1 MARVLLTTDR
11 QISGLKPA
19 DKVYEMGIGGSR
31 GLGVRVFPTGLKQF
45 EFRYVAANGTRRRLG
60 LGAYPDLSLAEARA
74 KVAGLRIAVVDGGD
88 PVAEKTAA
96 RERARTG
103 ETLDELAEAYWQA
116 ATVGLHG
123 GRRRPKREVTL
134 SNERQMWRNHIK
146 TPLGA
151 RPFTGIRRADVKVFM
166 RKLVTD
172 SGLAAASVASIGA
185 VLHAVLGFA
194 VLEERIESNPAL
206 GLARPLAL
214 TSRERMFDDAAL
226 RTLWDAASEASVPR
240 GPGEKTAGV
249 HARLEPA
256 MGLAI
261 QLLMLTLTRRNEV
274 AGARKTEFDR
284 TAKIWTIP
292 SERAKAKHQHVVPLG
307 DDALEVLEVAWALDP
322 GSPYLFP
329 SARSPGQHLD
339 PHAITRAFA
348 RTCAR
353 RKLAV
358 GSPHDVR
365 RSGATTLT
373 GRYGV
378 SRFVVG
384 LVLGHTPNEGA
395 AVTSVY
401 DRHTYVPE
409 KRAALELWAN
419 HVVRPGR
426 SVAPRPTAMA
436 PAAVADTHVGE
447 AKARALALCQTGD
460 LHEAV
465 LSICMD
471 LSRHPDTASSHLAI
485 LGKVGLERAAAG
497 SRAQVEDWISGFR

>member
-1 MARVLLTTDR
+1 MLAGLQPSTDR
-11 QISGLKPA
+11 QIAALKPA
-19 DKVYEMGIGGSR
+19 DKVYEMSVGDSR

-45 EFRYVAANGTRRRLG
+45 EFRYVATNGARRRLC
-60 LGAYPDLSLAEARA
+60 LGAYPDLSLAKARSKA
-74 KVAGLRIAVVDGGD
+74 AALRISVVDGGD
-88 PVAEKTAA
+88 PVAEMTAA

-134 SNERQMWRNHIK
+134 NNERQTWRNHIQ
-146 TPLGA
+146 PRLGS
-151 RPFTGIRRADVKVFM
+151 RPFTEIRRADVKIFM
-166 RKLVTD
+166 RTLVTET
-172 SGLAAASVASIGA
+172 GMAAASVASIGSL
-185 VLHAVLGFA
+185 LHAVLGFA
-194 VLEERIESNPAL
+194 VLEERIEANPAL

-214 TSRERMFDDAAL
+214 TPRERMFDDAAL

-240 GPGEKTAGV
+240 APGEKTAGV
-249 HARLEPA
+249 HARLEPV

-261 QLLMLTLTRRNEV
+261 QLLMLTLTRRTEV
-274 AGARKTEFDR
+274 AGALKTEFDR
-284 TAKIWTIP
+284 SAKIWTIP
-292 SERAKAKHQHVVPLG
+292 SERAKARHQHVVPLG
-307 DDALEVLEVAWALDP
+307 ADALEILEMAWALDP

-329 SARSPGQHLD
+329 SAKSPGQHLD

-348 RTCAR
+348 RTCTR

-419 HVVRPGR
+419 HLVRPGKAVVPTR
-426 SVAPRPTAMA
+426 EALSVGAN
-436 PAAVADTHVGE
+436 THVDE
-447 AKARALALCQTGD
+447 AKARALALCQKGE

-471 LSRHPDTASSHLAI
+471 LSSHPDTASPHLAI
-485 LGKVGLERAAAG
+485 LSRVGLELATAG
-497 SRAQVEDWISGFR
+497 SHDQVADWIGGFR

>member
-1 MARVLLTTDR
+1 MARLLLTTDR

-134 SNERQMWRNHIK
+134 CNERQMWRNHIK
-146 TPLGA
+146 IPLGA
-151 RPFTGIRRADVKVFM
+151 RPFTEIRRADVKVFM

-307 DDALEVLEVAWALDP
+307 DDALEVLDVAWALDP

-329 SARSPGQHLD
+329 STRSPGQHLD

-353 RKLAV
+353 RKMAV

-384 LVLGHTPNEGA
+384 LVLGHTPSEGA

-419 HVVRPGR
+419 HLVRPGR
-426 SVAPRPTAMA
+426 EIATPKALGDL
-436 PAAVADTHVGE
+436 AAGTHVDE
-447 AKARALALCQTGD
+447 AKARALALCQKGD
-460 LHEAV
+460 LHGAV

-471 LSRHPDTASSHLAI
+471 LSRHPATASSHLTI

>member
-88 PVAEKTAA
+88 PVAEMTAA

-146 TPLGA
+146 IPLGA
-151 RPFTGIRRADVKVFM
+151 RPFTEIRRADVKVFM

-274 AGARKTEFDR
+274 AGARKAEFDR

-419 HVVRPGR
+419 HLVRPGHKI
-426 SVAPRPTAMA
+426 ATPKALA
-436 PAAVADTHVGE
+436 DPAAGTHVDE
-447 AKARALALCQTGD
+447 AKARALALCHKGE

-497 SRAQVEDWISGFR
+497 SRAQVEDWIGGFR